1 MAGAAV
7 KMPFGKYKGGDL
19 EDIPDDYLLWVLDNC
34 ELRSPT
40 LRRAI
45 HERLGLDWE
54 PDDEEEPTV
63 GWGRTA
69 APPPPPPSSGAP
81 VAAIRAAV
89 LDAVKQWHRRAALTH
104 HPDRGGSVATMQ
116 AINAAAD
123 DLAAEITRRL
133 ALYG

>member
-1 MAGAAV
+1 VEAVV

-45 HERLGLDWE
+45 HERLGLTWE
-54 PDDEEEPTV
+54 PDEGDEEPSV
-63 GWGRTA
+63 GWGRA
-69 APPPPPPSSGAP
+69 APPPPQPPGGAP

-89 LDAVKQWHRRAALTH
+89 LDAVKQWHRRAALAH

>member
-1 MAGAAV
+1 MTWARTACSAAV
-7 KMPFGKYKGGDL
+7 R
-19 EDIPDDYLLWVLDNC
+19 V
-34 ELRSPT
+34 R
-40 LRRAI
+40 
-45 HERLGLDWE
+45 
-54 PDDEEEPTV
+54 
-63 GWGRTA
+63 
-69 APPPPPPSSGAP
+69 

-89 LDAVKQWHRRAALTH
+89 LDAVRQWHRRAALAH

>member
-1 MAGAAV
+1 M

-54 PDDEEEPTV
+54 PNDEGEGPTV
-63 GWGRTA
+63 GRGRTA
-69 APPPPPPSSGAP
+69 APPPPPQPPPSGGAP
-81 VAAIRAAV
+81 VAAVRAAV
-89 LDAVKQWHRRAALTH
+89 LDAVRQWHRRAALAH
-104 HPDRGGSVATMQ
+104 HPDRGGSVAVMQ